1 MYNWKSSEAAA
12 NTALIRVCLYSLQV
26 NLCSFAGSL
35 QYSTAPGSAQCHR
48 SALASQLALTY
59 HMCAS
64 GSAVASGT
72 HHLELMSLE

>member
-12 NTALIRVCLYSLQV
+12 NTALILVCLASLQV

-48 SALASQLALTY
+48 PALASQLALMY
-59 HMCAS
+59 YMCAS
-64 GSAVASGT
+64 GNAVGSGT
-72 HHLELMSLE
+72 HHPELMSLE